1 MATTSLMTAE
11 QFDKLPPEEGLR
23 YELLHGEMVEMSS
36 ANPVHNLIQ
45 AILTAALAGFL
56 LERRLGV
63 VLPDTE
69 FDFGESRLRPDL
81 SYLPEERWARMDH
94 FKVPVSEMPA
104 IAVEIVSPSES
115 AYAVDKKTGI
125 YLQAGISEVWV
136 IYPETKHLY
145 VHTASEVRHLTSA
158 AVMES
163 PLLPGW
169 SLPVGDLFSRL

>member
-1 MATTSLMTAE
+1 MATTSLMTPE
-11 QFDKLPPEEGLR
+11 RFDKLPPEEGLR

-36 ANPVHNLIQ
+36 ANPVHKD
-45 AILTAALAGFL
+45 ILTSLIIALGL
-56 LERRLGV
+56 TVRRQGGA

-69 FDFGESRLRPDL
+69 FAFGESRLRPDL
-81 SYLPEERWARMDH
+81 AVLPAEVWKRMDH